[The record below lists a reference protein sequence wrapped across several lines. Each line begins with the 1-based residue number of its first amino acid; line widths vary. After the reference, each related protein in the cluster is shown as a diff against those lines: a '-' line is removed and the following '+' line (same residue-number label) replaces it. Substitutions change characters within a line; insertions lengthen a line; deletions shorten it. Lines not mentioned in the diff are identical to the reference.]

1 VDEGIMPL
9 KRGMLCAGGCVTE
22 KGLALTG
29 ALIGVELVAAGP
41 AERGDVTLV
50 DAVELVEPL
59 APALALEEVDAFW
72 EPDAPAEDAPEGETD
87 D

>member
-1 VDEGIMPL
+1 MPL
-9 KRGMLCAGGCVTE
+9 KRGTFCAGGCATE

-29 ALIGVELVAAGP
+29 ALMAGELDAAGP

-50 DAVELVEPL
+50 DAVEFVEPL
-59 APALALEEVDAFW
+59 APAFVLEEADTFW
-72 EPDAPAEDAPEGETD
+72 EPDAPAEDAPEGEAD